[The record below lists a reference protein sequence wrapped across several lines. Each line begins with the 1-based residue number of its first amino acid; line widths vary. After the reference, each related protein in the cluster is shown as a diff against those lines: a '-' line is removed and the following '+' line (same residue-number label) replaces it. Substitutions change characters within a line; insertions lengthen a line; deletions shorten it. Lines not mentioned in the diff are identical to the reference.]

1 VTARGRP
8 FSMRPIKKPKSPL
21 GEQKKPR
28 NPGDVLDTIRQ
39 AAGVCGIPYE
49 VLVAAKHG
57 GCPGFRHGRV
67 HLSEVLP
74 WMDEHG
80 GELKA
85 ATGGDDSLGEAKR
98 RVEWEKYYRARDLNA
113 IARGTL
119 VEVSVVN
126 AALATACSEWNS
138 ARVHLEAEGP
148 ARMAGKEA
156 DECRVA
162 VRAFTDEVGA
172 VLHRAL
178 GKFNT
183 QPKDTL

>member
-1 VTARGRP
+1 
-8 FSMRPIKKPKSPL
+8 MRPTKKPKSPL
-21 GEQKKPR
+21 SGQGKPR

-80 GELKA
+80 GGLKA

-113 IARGTL
+113 IARGSL
-119 VEVSVVN
+119 VEVADVN
-126 AALATACSEWNS
+126 AALAMACSEWNS
-138 ARVHLEAEGP
+138 ARVHLEAEG
-148 ARMAGKEA
+148 AAKMAGKEP
-156 DECRVA
+156 DECRVV
-162 VRAFTDEVGA
+162 VREFTDLVGSI
-172 VLHRAL
+172 LHGAL
-178 GKFNT
+178 SKFQT
-183 QPKDTL
+183 QPKGMP